1 MFINPWDAESER
13 YLFMLAKDKR
23 IFVKDTDFTQ
33 NLGKKY
39 RNHDNFFGIARLGN
53 GKETMVGIKP
63 KWKLEPIPTKR
74 KFHSF
79 RFQRIF

>member
-1 MFINPWDAESER
+1 MFINPWDKKSEK
-13 YLFMLAKDKR
+13 YLFLLAKDR
-23 IFVKDTDFTQ
+23 GVFVKDTSFTQ

-39 RNHDNFFGIARLGN
+39 RNHDNFFGIARLDNGN
-53 GKETMVGIKP
+53 ESMVTLRP

-79 RFQRIF
+79 HFKRIF